1 LNIHVAKIKKLNV
14 AQTKQSYHSLPK
26 GLIMEIKEAY
36 KQKMAAQ
43 LKEWSAQ
50 INLLE
55 AKAENVGAGMKVR
68 HAEVMLDLQAKHRVA
83 LEKMNELESASSET
97 WDKVKETSNK
107 IWDDLKTGIAEAHS
121 KFK

>member
-1 LNIHVAKIKKLNV
+1 
-14 AQTKQSYHSLPK
+14 
-26 GLIMEIKEAY
+26 METQDAY
-36 KQKMAAQ
+36 KQKMSAQ

-55 AKAENVGAGMKVR
+55 AKVANAAVDIKVKR
-68 HAEVMLDLQAKHRVA
+68 TEDLQALRVKQRA
-83 LEKMNELESASSET
+83 ASEQLKAMGKASGEA
-97 WDKVKETSNK
+97 WDHLMITADK